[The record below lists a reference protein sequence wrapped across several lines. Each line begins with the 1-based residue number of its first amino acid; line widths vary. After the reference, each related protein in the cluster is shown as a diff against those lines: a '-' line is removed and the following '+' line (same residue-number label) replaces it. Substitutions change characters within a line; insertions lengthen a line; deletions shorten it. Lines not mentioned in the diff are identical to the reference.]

1 MALVIPTTLANGNVI
16 DAPELNANFQAV
28 ATHVNGANVGVANMA
43 TPYTLIPF
51 TFTFP
56 GAFKIGR
63 AHV

>member
-28 ATHVNGANVGVANMA
+28 ATHVNGECGR
-43 TPYTLIPF
+43 
-51 TFTFP
+51 
-56 GAFKIGR
+56 IGR